1 MLYTQYAMISLL
13 DDKIPLLDD
22 DKLVTVAVP
31 KEYMLPFDFW
41 GDQVKFQVVS
51 AQNLLI
57 SLFDIYNIW

>member
-1 MLYTQYAMISLL
+1 MLYNQYAMISLL

-22 DKLVTVAVP
+22 DKLDTVAVP
-31 KEYMLPFDFW
+31 KGYMLPFDFW